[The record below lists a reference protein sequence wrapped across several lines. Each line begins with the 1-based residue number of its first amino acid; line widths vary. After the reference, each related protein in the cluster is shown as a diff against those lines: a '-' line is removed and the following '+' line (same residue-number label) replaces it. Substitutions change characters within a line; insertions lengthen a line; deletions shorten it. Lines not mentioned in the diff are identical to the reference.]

1 MRNSFQSG
9 PHQAGRSGSEEEE
22 GVRVLGDIQNLR
34 VVAVKS
40 GELAQR
46 FREGFFKNMKPCV
59 YNPASNTLKLVV
71 LG

>member
-1 MRNSFQSG
+1 MRNSFQSQSQEVSCG
-9 PHQAGRSGSEEEE
+9 GSQGDE
-22 GVRVLGDIQNLR
+22 GARVLGDIQNLR
-34 VVAVKS
+34 VVTVKS